1 MVKSI
6 FLLSFLLLFFY
17 SCQHNRSELPT
28 AFYKSIGNQI
38 RVIRIEKGMTQQ
50 ALADS
55 IGITQNALSL
65 IEDGLATPIHTKLI
79 DIENFL
85 NTTFVIEGKQVG
97 IESYLE
103 NK

>member
-1 MVKSI
+1 MRESI
-6 FLLSFLLLFFY
+6 FLLSFWALFFF
-17 SCQHNRSELPT
+17 SCQNSAPQLPP

-38 RVIRIEKGMTQQ
+38 RTIRIEKGMTQQ

-55 IGITQNALSL
+55 VGITQNGLSL
-65 IEDGLATPIHTKLI
+65 IEDGLATPIHTKLV

-85 NTTFVIEGKQVG
+85 NTTFVIDGEQIS
-97 IESYLE
+97 IEHYLE